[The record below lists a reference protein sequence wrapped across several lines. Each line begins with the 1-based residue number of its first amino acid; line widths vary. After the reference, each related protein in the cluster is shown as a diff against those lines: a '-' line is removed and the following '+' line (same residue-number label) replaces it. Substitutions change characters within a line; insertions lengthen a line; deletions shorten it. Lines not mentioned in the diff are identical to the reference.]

1 MKVRKPKQESS
12 IDISSLIDV
21 LFILLIF
28 LMLAVSFTEP
38 TSNISLDLPKSK
50 TNQFGNETHTI
61 KIQIKSN
68 GELYHNDTKMDIQ
81 TLSNNLEINSDPNSS
96 VSLEVEQQ
104 TEFGTFVE
112 VTDIL
117 KSKQYQKIDIKTKK
131 E

>member
-1 MKVRKPKQESS
+1 MRVRKQKHNSS

-28 LMLAVSFTEP
+28 LMLAVRFTEP
-38 TSNISLDLPKSK
+38 TSTISLDLPKSK
-50 TNQFGNETHTI
+50 TDQFGNETDSI

-68 GELYHNDTKMDIQ
+68 GELYKNDIKMD
-81 TLSNNLEINSDPNSS
+81 LEGFRNTIETNSDPNTS
-96 VSLEVEQQ
+96 VSLEVEKQ
-104 TEFGTFVE
+104 TEFGLFVS

-117 KSKQYQKIDIKTKK
+117 KSKQYTKIDIKTKK

>member
-50 TNQFGNETHTI
+50 TNQFGNETQTI

-68 GELYHNDTKMDIQ
+68 GELYQNDTKMDIQ
-81 TLSNNLEINSDPNSS
+81 TLSNTLKINSDPNSS
-96 VSLEVEQQ
+96 VSLEVEQH
-104 TEFGTFVE
+104 TEFGTFVA

>member
-50 TNQFGNETHTI
+50 TNQFGNETQTI

-81 TLSNNLEINSDPNSS
+81 TLSNTLEINSDPNSS
-96 VSLEVEQQ
+96 VSLEVEQH
-104 TEFGTFVE
+104 TEFGTFVA